1 MKQTKNDDEIKLELK
16 SAIAILKLKDLDI
29 EQIVVEFSGS
39 GDSGDIDEINYTT
52 INGYEADVDDLTNT
66 KIQDLAWKILQK
78 IDSVG
83 DWVNNEGGFGTLYIH
98 TEKSTYTLEYHQR
111 TTEEHN
117 WEDCGLFD

>member
-1 MKQTKNDDEIKLELK
+1 MKQTKNDDEIKLELE
-16 SAIAILKLKDLDI
+16 SAIAMLKLKDLDI
-29 EQIVVEFSGS
+29 EQVLVEFSGS
-39 GDSGDIDEINYTT
+39 GDSGDIDEISYYR
-52 INGYEADVDDLTNT
+52 INNQSVDVDNLINT
-66 KIQDLAWKILQK
+66 KVGDLAWKILQK

-98 TEKSTYTLEYHQR
+98 TEKCTYTLGYHQR